1 MVQEQCIRGS
11 DLARD
16 RYRPG
21 VYLINSP
28 AGHSGGL
35 MVDNRSVEITGSEDI
50 TLFVK
55 TQMSFDSGKLTVR
68 WIADSL
74 DGISGAG
81 TP

>member
-1 MVQEQCIRGS
+1 M
-11 DLARD
+11 ARD
-16 RYRPG
+16 RFRPG

-28 AGHSGGL
+28 AGHSGDL
-35 MVDNRSVEITGSEDI
+35 IVDNRSVEITGSEDI
-50 TLFVK
+50 TIYAK

-74 DGISGAG
+74 EGISGAG

>member
-1 MVQEQCIRGS
+1 M
-11 DLARD
+11 ARD
-16 RYRPG
+16 RFRPG

-28 AGHSGGL
+28 GGHSGGL
-35 MVDNRSVEITGSEDI
+35 VVDNRSVDFTGSGDI
-50 TLFVK
+50 TIFAK

-74 DGISGAG
+74 EGITGAG

>member
-1 MVQEQCIRGS
+1 MS
-11 DLARD
+11 RD

-35 MVDNRSVEITGSEDI
+35 IVDNKSVDFTGSEKLTI
-50 TLFVK
+50 YVSN
-55 TQMSFDSGKLTVR
+55 QMSFDTGKLTVR
-68 WIADSL
+68 WVADNL

-81 TP
+81 VV